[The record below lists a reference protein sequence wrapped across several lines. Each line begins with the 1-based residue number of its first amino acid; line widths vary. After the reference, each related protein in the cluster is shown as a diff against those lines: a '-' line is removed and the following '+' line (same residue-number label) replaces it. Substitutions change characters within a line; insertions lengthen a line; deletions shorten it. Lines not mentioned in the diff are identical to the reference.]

1 MFCVAAIVF
10 ILLENVLMLRKR
22 NGFTLLELLV
32 VIAIIGILVGL
43 LLPAV
48 QAAREAA
55 RRMQCSNNLKQFG
68 LATHNFESAFK
79 YFPPPQHTK
88 VITAVTPAV
97 TATSSAPF
105 QVFMLPYFEQ
115 TNKYNLFN
123 LDYDVNSDAPIHPSI
138 PTKPQANAAAR
149 LTDVPSFLCPSDAS
163 SEFYFSSGR
172 QNYHGSI
179 GGANFRGGT
188 VLDGIFAKA
197 YPSAGQT
204 MTGPRMSEI
213 TDGTSNTS
221 MFSEVMRATLQFN
234 AATTNNTTVFF
245 TGGPYTAAQLL
256 DGRTITNCFPG
267 ATGSSMIRYAGQQYY
282 RGLTFNVVY
291 SHTLPPNWNRK
302 AQSLAQQRYNCGVAF
317 NTIHMAASSLHT
329 GGVSMC
335 KADGSVSFVSDSVD
349 FGVWQAVGSRANGEV
364 VSIECK

>member
-1 MFCVAAIVF
+1 MC
-10 ILLENVLMLRKR
+10 RKR
-22 NGFTLLELLV
+22 NGFTLVELVV

-88 VITAVTPAV
+88 VITTVTPAV
-97 TATSSAPF
+97 TATSFAPF

-115 TNKYNLFN
+115 SNKYNLFN

-138 PTKPQANAAAR
+138 PTKPNANAAAR
-149 LTDVPSFLCPSDAS
+149 VTDVPSFLCPSDPS
-163 SEFYFSSGR
+163 NEFYFAAGR

-197 YPSAGQT
+197 YPSDD
-204 MTGPRMSEI
+204 R
-213 TDGTSNTS
+213 
-221 MFSEVMRATLQFN
+221 
-234 AATTNNTTVFF
+234 
-245 TGGPYTAAQLL
+245 
-256 DGRTITNCFPG
+256 
-267 ATGSSMIRYAGQQYY
+267 SSHVGDYRRNQQYFY
-282 RGLTFNVVY
+282 VLGSDASNFAV
-291 SHTLPPNWNRK
+291 
-302 AQSLAQQRYNCGVAF
+302 QCRYNKQHNCYLYGSPIHCCTIARRSDNFKLFTRSDRIHLYSICWPTVLSWF
-317 NTIHMAASSLHT
+317 NLSCRLQSHFAT
-329 GGVSMC
+329 
-335 KADGSVSFVSDSVD
+335 
-349 FGVWQAVGSRANGEV
+349 
-364 VSIECK
+364 